1 MLLACFLFSDLAYTD
16 DTMVAAP
23 SSRNICT
30 EDECDGLSLV
40 DPDVFTLSKFSAE
53 GTEAEV
59 SVNVMSTA
67 YTVSFM

>member
-1 MLLACFLFSDLAYTD
+1 
-16 DTMVAAP
+16 
-23 SSRNICT
+23 
-30 EDECDGLSLV
+30 
-40 DPDVFTLSKFSAE
+40 VFTLSKFSAE